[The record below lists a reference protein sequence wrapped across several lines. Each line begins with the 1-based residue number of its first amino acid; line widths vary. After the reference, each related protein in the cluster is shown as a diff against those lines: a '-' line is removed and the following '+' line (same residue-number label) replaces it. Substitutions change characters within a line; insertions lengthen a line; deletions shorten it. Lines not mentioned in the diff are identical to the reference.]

1 MKKILNGVCILS
13 VLFFYGCGNSEM
25 AKDAQKIAELKCKA
39 ESSFNK
45 VLALNNEMQKMTQE
59 GIASGDMNVISQ
71 TMQKQ
76 QEILKKLEP
85 LQAEGN
91 KLGNELSVL
100 QKEIEKKYPSDDDK
114 KAFALEL
121 TKHLGE
127 CK

>member
-1 MKKILNGVCILS
+1 MKKILKGVCILF

-45 VLALNNEMQKMTQE
+45 MMELNNEMQKMTQE
-59 GIASGDMNVISQ
+59 GIASKDLNVQ
-71 TMQKQ
+71 TQMLQKQ

-91 KLGNELSVL
+91 KLGTELSVL
-100 QKEIEKKYPSDDDK
+100 QNEIEKKYPSDDEK